1 MQQYYYS
8 FPDECPF
15 RLLIMTDSEF
25 KPLIVEGEEVGEYN
39 DTIFSFDKYQMATV
53 ELWTSPREFDAY
65 QYDWDAFKEFYKPDN
80 EDEMYAE
87 CEDEDFTPGM
97 NGIDTI
103 DIEKWLLSF
112 CEDKEW
118 IKDEFYFIVH
128 WRRYAIYK
136 KEVYGDD
143 GEFEWCLEDMG
154 ASSPDRYYYKDG
166 KIEEGWSTP
175 MEEDE

>member
-1 MQQYYYS
+1 
-8 FPDECPF
+8 
-15 RLLIMTDSEF
+15 MTDEY

-103 DIEKWLLSF
+103 DIEKWLLAF

-118 IKDEFYFIVH
+118 IKDEFYFIAH

-154 ASSPDRYYYKDG
+154 ASSPDRYFYKDG

-175 MEEDE
+175 MEDDE

>member
-1 MQQYYYS
+1 
-8 FPDECPF
+8 
-15 RLLIMTDSEF
+15 MTDEY

-39 DTIFSFDKYQMATV
+39 DTTFSFDKYQMATV
-53 ELWTSPREFDAY
+53 ELWESPKEFDAY
-65 QYDWDAFKEFYKPDN
+65 QYDWEAFQEFYKPEN
-80 EDEMYAE
+80 EDYKYAE

-103 DIEKWLLSF
+103 DIEKWLLEF
-112 CEDKEW
+112 CNNNDW

-136 KEVYGDD
+136 KEVYDD
-143 GEFEWCLEDMG
+143 ETYWNVEDMG
-154 ASSPDRYYYKDG
+154 ESSPDRYCYKNG

-175 MEEDE
+175 MEDEE

>member
-1 MQQYYYS
+1 MS
-8 FPDECPF
+8 D
-15 RLLIMTDSEF
+15 EF

-39 DTIFSFDKYQMATV
+39 DTTFSFDKYQMATV

-103 DIEKWLLSF
+103 DIEKWLLAF

-118 IKDEFYFIVH
+118 INDEYYFIVH
-128 WRRYAIYK
+128 WRRY
-136 KEVYGDD
+136 
-143 GEFEWCLEDMG
+143 
-154 ASSPDRYYYKDG
+154 
-166 KIEEGWSTP
+166 
-175 MEEDE
+175 

>member
-1 MQQYYYS
+1 
-8 FPDECPF
+8 
-15 RLLIMTDSEF
+15 MTDSEF

-103 DIEKWLLSF
+103 DIEKWLLAF

-118 IKDEFYFIVH
+118 IKDEFYFIAH

-154 ASSPDRYYYKDG
+154 ASSPDRYFYKDG

-175 MEEDE
+175 MEDDE

>member
-1 MQQYYYS
+1 
-8 FPDECPF
+8 
-15 RLLIMTDSEF
+15 MTDDF

-39 DTIFSFDKYQMATV
+39 DTTFSFDKYQMATV

-65 QYDWDAFKEFYKPDN
+65 QYDWDAFKEIYKPDN

-103 DIEKWLLSF
+103 DIEKWLLAF

-136 KEVYGDD
+136 NEVYGDD

-154 ASSPDRYYYKDG
+154 ASSPDRFFYKDG

-175 MEEDE
+175 MEDEE

>member
-1 MQQYYYS
+1 
-8 FPDECPF
+8 
-15 RLLIMTDSEF
+15 MTDDF
-25 KPLIVEGEEVGEYN
+25 RPLIVEGEEVGEYN
-39 DTIFSFDKYQMATV
+39 DTTFSFDKYQMATV

-103 DIEKWLLSF
+103 DIEKWLLAF

-118 IKDEFYFIVH
+118 IKDEFYFIAH
-128 WRRYAIYK
+128 WRRYAIY
-136 KEVYGDD
+136 
-143 GEFEWCLEDMG
+143 
-154 ASSPDRYYYKDG
+154 
-166 KIEEGWSTP
+166 
-175 MEEDE
+175 

>member
-118 IKDEFYFIVH
+118 IKDEFYFIAH

-154 ASSPDRYYYKDG
+154 ASSPDRYFYKDG

-175 MEEDE
+175 MEDEE

>member
-103 DIEKWLLSF
+103 DIEKWLLAF

-118 IKDEFYFIVH
+118 IKDEFYFIAH

-154 ASSPDRYYYKDG
+154 ASSPDRYCYKNG

-175 MEEDE
+175 MEDDE